1 MISLP
6 LHAQRRETWCPGAL
20 LSKAPLASA
29 AALVANSVQSRL
41 QRISSSPSSEESE
54 FDEMPRDAF
63 LSTLEEEEERKS
75 IEDGRRK
82 VAFASPRAKRFVRLS
97 VSICLPAPCC
107 RCAGTG
113 WKRREILGTRLPC
126 FVAGS
131 LFSSRLGVNIDLY
144 RDANVVIRLIK

>member
-1 MISLP
+1 
-6 LHAQRRETWCPGAL
+6 
-20 LSKAPLASA
+20 
-29 AALVANSVQSRL
+29 
-41 QRISSSPSSEESE
+41 
-54 FDEMPRDAF
+54 MPRDAF

-82 VAFASPRAKRFVRLS
+82 VAFASPRAKRFVR
-97 VSICLPAPCC
+97 SICLPAPCC

-131 LFSSRLGVNIDLY
+131 WFSSRLGGDIDLY
-144 RDANVVIRLIK
+144 RDANVMMTGDSINKVTKTGVNSVPRA